1 VNDELFVQAE
11 EVLGGPGRRFFVPG
25 RIEVLGKHTD
35 YAGGRSIVGAVERG
49 LHLVV
54 APSEDETVRMTDIRA
69 SDAIDFPLKPE
80 LTPVP
85 AHWSAYPRTVA
96 AVMVG
101 QLEGNLRGVTVAFGS
116 DLPPAAGLGT
126 SSVLVVATFLA
137 LAAANPWLED
147 ALAIDT
153 PEELASYLAAVETGV
168 GTEGGSEDHIAI
180 LCSAPGELRQYA
192 YRPVRLER
200 LLPMPF
206 RHVFAIAVSGVRA
219 EKGGSARERYN
230 QAARL
235 AADLAE
241 LWREVT
247 GRGDPHLA
255 AALASSGEARDQLR
269 EALRSSSQELRDRFE
284 HFLAESEKIVPRAG
298 EALATG
304 DLIAFGDQVDRSQS
318 LAQGL
323 LGNQIPETAS
333 LARSARQLE
342 ATAASAFGAG
352 FGGSVWAMVSE
363 QEGPKFL
370 EEWRASYLE
379 AFPQRA
385 EACSFFLTGPGSA
398 AQEL

>member
-1 VNDELFVQAE
+1 VNDELFAQAE

-54 APSEDETVRMTDIRA
+54 APSEDETVRMTDMRA
-69 SDAIDFPLKPE
+69 NDTIDFPLKSEPA
-80 LTPVP
+80 PVP
-85 AHWSAYPRTVA
+85 AHWSTYPRTVA
-96 AVMVG
+96 AALVG
-101 QLEGNLRGVTVAFGS
+101 QLEGGLRGVTVVFGS
-116 DLPPAAGLGT
+116 DLPPAAGLGS

-153 PEELASYLAAVETGV
+153 PEELASYLAAVETGI

-192 YRPVRLER
+192 YRPVRLEQVLR
-200 LLPMPF
+200 MPF
-206 RHVFAIAVSGVRA
+206 GHVFAIAVSGVRA
-219 EKGGSARERYN
+219 EKSCSARERYN

-247 GRGDPHLA
+247 GRADSHLG

-269 EALRSSSQELRDRFE
+269 KALRSSSQELRDRFE
-284 HFLAESEKIVPRAG
+284 HFLAESEEIVPRAG
-298 EALATG
+298 EALATA
-304 DLIAFGDQVDRSQS
+304 DLSTFGEQVDRSQA
-318 LAQGL
+318 LAEGL
-323 LGNQIPETAS
+323 LGNQVPETVS
-333 LARSARQLE
+333 LARSARQLG
-342 ATAASAFGAG
+342 AVAASVFGAG
-352 FGGSVWAMVSE
+352 FGGSVWALVTE
-363 QEGPKFL
+363 QEGPRFL
-370 EEWRASYLE
+370 GEWRASHLE
-379 AFPQRA
+379 AFPQRR
-385 EACSFFLTGPGSA
+385 EGCSFFVTDPGPA